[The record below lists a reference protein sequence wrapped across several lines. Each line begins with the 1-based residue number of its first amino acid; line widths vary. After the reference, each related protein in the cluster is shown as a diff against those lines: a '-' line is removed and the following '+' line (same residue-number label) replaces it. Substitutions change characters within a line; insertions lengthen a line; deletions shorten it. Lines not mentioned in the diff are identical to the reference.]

1 MILSGA
7 ILLGLLAIWLAL
19 AAVETFRLGI
29 GFRQAFLYVPFK
41 LAYRIGDTEIRDAG
55 NAQPP
60 IIYAIWHQS
69 RLDPALMLS
78 LLPEQ
83 TLHILDEQSA
93 NSMWLEPWR
102 ELARTIAFNAKH
114 VFVSRRLVRV
124 LKGKG
129 RLAVYLPD
137 TVEPDTKAFRLFRA
151 IARIAVQ
158 ADARIVPVFVS
169 GGRFLPFS
177 LTPRERAPR
186 RWFKKLSVVALE
198 PMTIGQLI
206 ERAGGPSTITASNA
220 LFDRLA
226 EARLAGTGPVTG
238 TGRSLFQAVR
248 DGAKLFGP
256 SKPIVEDVV
265 SGKLSYRKLLIGS
278 RVLGRRFEAM
288 TKPGEAVGVLLPNAN
303 GVVLSLLGLASAG
316 RIAAMMNY
324 TAGPAS
330 VTAAVKTADIRT
342 VVSSK
347 AFVEKAGLADII
359 EAVEKGGAKLVWLE
373 DIRASVGAFEKFS
386 AALLWRFA
394 LDRQDAEKPAVILFT
409 SGSEG
414 TPKAVVL
421 SNRSLLANVMQ
432 AEARI
437 TFSPADRL
445 LNVLPVFHSF
455 GLTGGTIL
463 PLVNGVPLF
472 LYPSPLHYKIIPEI
486 ARKWRP
492 TVMFGTDTFLAA
504 YARTAKDGDFSSLRF
519 VVAGAEAV
527 KQETR
532 KTWRE
537 RFGAE
542 IVEGFGLTEAAPVVA
557 VNTAAHSR
565 DGTVGRLL
573 PGMRMRLE
581 PVEGIPEGGR
591 LWLSGPNLMRGYM
604 TSDRPGELQPLDS
617 EWLDTGDIVSIDRE
631 GFITIRGRAKRFAK
645 IAGEMISLG
654 AVEMMVK
661 ALWPEDNHAAVSVP
675 DKRRGERIVLVTTC
689 DEADPESLRRYGRQA
704 GAAEIMVPDDIV
716 KVKEIPVLGSG
727 KTDYVS
733 TRRMALES
741 LGMGMAA

>member
-7 ILLGLLAIWLAL
+7 ILLGLLAVWVAHATIQAYW
-19 AAVETFRLGI
+19 LGI
-29 GFRQAFLYVPFK
+29 SFRQAFLYVPLK
-41 LAYRIGDTEIRDAG
+41 LFWRIGDAQIRTAAKADA
-55 NAQPP
+55 PV
-60 IIYAIWHQS
+60 IYAIWHQS
-69 RLDPALMLS
+69 KLDPALMLS

-83 TLHILDEQSA
+83 TLHILDERSA
-93 NSMWLEPWR
+93 TSMWLEPWR
-102 ELARTIAFNAKH
+102 ELARTITFNAKH

-124 LKGKG
+124 LRGKG

-137 TVEPDTKAFRLFRA
+137 TVEPDVKTFRLFRA

-169 GGRFLPFS
+169 GGRYAPFS

-186 RWFKKLSVVALE
+186 RWFGTLSVVALP
-198 PMTIGQLI
+198 PMTIAELI
-206 ERAGGPSTITASNA
+206 ERAGGPSATTASNA
-220 LFDRLA
+220 FFDRLA
-226 EARLAGTGPVTG
+226 EARLAGAG
-238 TGRSLFQAVR
+238 TERSLFQAVR
-248 DGAKLFGP
+248 DAAGRFGA
-256 SKPIVEDVV
+256 SKTIVEDVV
-265 SGKLSYRKLLIGS
+265 TGALSYRKLLIGA

-303 GVVLSLLGLASAG
+303 GVVLSLLGLSSAG

-324 TAGPAS
+324 TAGPANATAA
-330 VTAAVKTADIRT
+330 VTAAAIRT

-359 EAVEKGGAKLVWLE
+359 AAVEKGGAKLVWLE
-373 DIRASVGAFEKFS
+373 DIRESAGAFEKLL
-386 AALLWRFA
+386 AALLWRVPLA
-394 LDRQDAEKPAVILFT
+394 RQAADDPAVILFT

-414 TPKAVVL
+414 VPKAVAL
-421 SNRSLLANVMQ
+421 SSRSLLANAAQ
-432 AEARI
+432 AETRI
-437 TFSPADRL
+437 VFSPTDKL

-463 PLVNGVPLF
+463 PLVYGVPLF

-486 ARKWRP
+486 ARKTRP
-492 TVMFGTDTFLAA
+492 TVMFGTDSFLAG
-504 YARTAKDGDFSSLRF
+504 YAKTAKDGDFSSLRF

-527 KQETR
+527 KPETR
-532 KTWRE
+532 RTWRE

-557 VNTAAHSR
+557 VNTAAHAR
-565 DGTVGRLL
+565 DGSVGRLL

-581 PVEGIPEGGR
+581 AVEGIADGGR
-591 LWLSGPNLMRGYM
+591 LWLSGPNLMSGYM
-604 TSDRPGELQPLDS
+604 TADRPGELQPLEG

-654 AVEMMVK
+654 AVEILVK
-661 ALWPEDNHAAVSVP
+661 ALWPEANHAAVSVP
-675 DKRRGERIVLVTTC
+675 DKRRGERIVLVTTEG
-689 DEADPESLRRYGRQA
+689 DADPETLRRYGKEH

-716 KVKEIPVLGSG
+716 KVIEIPLLGSG

-733 TRRMALES
+733 TRRVAMES
-741 LGMGMAA
+741 LGLGLAA